1 MSHAR
6 RHRQE
11 PNHRTDVSTDLR
23 RRSGLG
29 RGDASDKRPGES
41 SLSNCLDNHTVSHY
55 FDSMKVS
62 PSIVLMRK
70 RITNLALMLV
80 LIAGGAAWAQDEK
93 KTSDKSNQ
101 AAEKAPGSPA
111 AVQPT
116 VPSPA
121 PAAPAGPTVAQ
132 PILKLD
138 EVRVG
143 MKGYGMTVF
152 HGAKI
157 EPFSVEVIS
166 VMRDF
171 APQRGVVWI
180 RCDDERL
187 QKTGPVSGM
196 SGSPIYLWDDKDEKK
211 EIGKGGK
218 LIGAFAFGFGWTKDC
233 YAGVQPIESMRQT
246 GDRITGDKPG
256 ADAGKPDKAPRRAA
270 LHGATV
276 ADLLRAGHE
285 WKLDDSVTWK
295 AQAFAK
301 VVGLNTDDPKQAA
314 KNEAPAAQGFTLPRG
329 PDALAIDASPARL
342 MLPMTV
348 ASESL
353 ARTLTPLL
361 APMGIQPMQA
371 AVPGGRAGL
380 PPPNVDPKSVKLE
393 PGSVLAIPLAFGDAD
408 LSATGTVTDVLP
420 DGRVLAFGH
429 PMFSQGDIAVPMAT
443 GYVHFIVPRLPGS
456 FKLGG
461 GIDIKGT
468 ILRDDAAA
476 VAGKPGKQFF
486 TAPATIH
493 VSFNGKKKT
502 YKYQVVH
509 HDRLTPSLVLAVAMQ
524 SLTADQGLPLE
535 NTVRIRGEAIF
546 DGDRRISLASI
557 SAPANEQ
564 RLLFDLVP
572 AVGTM
577 LQNPHESMRLTAIEL
592 HMEVT
597 DRIDQLAILGARVDK
612 PKVEPGEVVNIAITV
627 QGYGKARESRK
638 LAIKVPDSL
647 ADGRYLLTVGD
658 ARSLGRLIM
667 MTRPHLLTANSADD
681 VYEAVKLLTSFRQD
695 VIYGLLQLPPTGIAL
710 GRVELPR
717 LPSSR
722 RTLIAGAQDTLASPL
737 ADWVK
742 VELPVDAAVNG
753 EVTMEIDVEKTR
765 K

>member
-6 RHRQE
+6 RSRHQ
-11 PNHRTDVSTDLR
+11 PCHRTDLSADLR
-23 RRSGLG
+23 CRPGLG
-29 RGDASDKRPGES
+29 RGDAPDKRPGES
-41 SLSNCLDNHTVSHY
+41 SLSICLDNHTASGY
-55 FDSMKVS
+55 FDSMKVQS
-62 PSIVLMRK
+62 SIELMRK
-70 RITNLALMLV
+70 RVTFPALMVV
-80 LIAGGAAWAQDEK
+80 LMAAAAGWAQDAKEEK
-93 KTSDKSNQ
+93 NSKPQ
-101 AAEKAPGSPA
+101 AADALQANRAQATG
-111 AVQPT
+111 
-116 VPSPA
+116 A
-121 PAAPAGPTVAQ
+121 PAAAQ
-132 PILKLD
+132 TILKLD
-138 EVRVG
+138 DVKIG
-143 MKGYGMTVF
+143 MKGYGLTVF

-157 EPFSVEVIS
+157 EPFAVEVVS

-233 YAGVQPIESMRQT
+233 YAGVQPIENMRKT
-246 GDRITGDKPG
+246 GDAIAGDKPGTGTG
-256 ADAGKPDKAPRRAA
+256 ADAGKPGVAAKRTA
-270 LHGATV
+270 LHGATIS
-276 ADLLRAGHE
+276 DLLRVGKE
-285 WKLDDSVTWK
+285 WKLDDRITWK
-295 AQAFAK
+295 AEAFAQ
-301 VVGLNTDDPKQAA
+301 VAGIQA
-314 KNEAPAAQGFTLPRG
+314 KNAERGGDGAWTAPPG
-329 PDALAIDASPARL
+329 PDSLQLDASPTRL
-342 MLPMTV
+342 MMPMMV
-348 ASESL
+348 SSESL
-353 ARTLTPLL
+353 ARTLAPLL
-361 APMGIQPMQA
+361 APMGIQPLQA
-371 AVPGGRAGL
+371 GAATRAGL
-380 PPPNVDPKSVKLE
+380 PPPDVDAKSVKLE

-429 PMFSQGDIAVPMAT
+429 PMFAQGEIAVPMAT

-461 GIDIKGT
+461 GIEIKGT

-476 VAGKPGKQFF
+476 VAGKPGNRFF

-493 VSFNGKKKT
+493 VAFNGKKKT

-509 HDRLTPSLVLAVAMQ
+509 HDRLTPSLVMAVAMQ

-535 NTVRIRGEAIF
+535 NTVRISGEAIF
-546 DGDRRISLASI
+546 DGNRKISLASI

-572 AVGTM
+572 AIGTM
-577 LQNPHESMRLTAIEL
+577 LQNPHESMRLTSVEL
-592 HMEVT
+592 SMEVT
-597 DRIDQLAILGARVDK
+597 DRIDLLSIVGARIDK
-612 PKVEPGEVVNIAITV
+612 PKVEPGETVHVAITV

-638 LAIKVPDSL
+638 LSIKVPDSL
-647 ADGRYLLTVGD
+647 ADGKYLLTVGD
-658 ARSLGRLIM
+658 SRSLGRLVM

-681 VYEAVKLLTSFRQD
+681 VFEAVKLLTSFRQD
-695 VIYGLLQLPPTGIAL
+695 MIYGLLQLPPTGIAL

-717 LPSSR
+717 LPSSK
-722 RTLIAGAQDTLASPL
+722 RTLIAGAHDTLASPL

-753 EVTMEIDVEKTR
+753 EVMMEIDVEKTR